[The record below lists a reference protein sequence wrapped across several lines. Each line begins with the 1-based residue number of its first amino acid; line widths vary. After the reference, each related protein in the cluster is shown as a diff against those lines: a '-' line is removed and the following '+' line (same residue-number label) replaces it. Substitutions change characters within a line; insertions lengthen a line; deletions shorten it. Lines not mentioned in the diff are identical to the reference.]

1 MRITD
6 LIAQQINQMLEE
18 DGGVVR
24 IQRNEL
30 ANKIGCVPSQI
41 NYVITNRF
49 TVEQGYL
56 VESRRGGGGFIQ
68 IIKIDSS
75 DRQKVFHVINS
86 IGDQIDEYSAR
97 MILKNL
103 VCDKILT
110 EKEGKLLMS
119 AMSDSLLR
127 GLPDQAKQTIR
138 ANLLKTMLLCSTDL

>member
-1 MRITD
+1 MKITD
-6 LIAQQINQMLEE
+6 LIAQQINQMLEQ
-18 DGGVVR
+18 DGGTVR

-86 IGDQIDEYSAR
+86 IGDGIDEYSAR
-97 MILKNL
+97 MILQNL
-103 VCDKILT
+103 VYDKILT
-110 EKEGKLLMS
+110 EKEGKIILS
-119 AMSDSLLR
+119 AMSDSLMR
-127 GLPDQAKQTIR
+127 GLPDGAKQTIR
-138 ANLLKTMLLCSTDL
+138 ANLLKTMLLCSTDM